1 MVCDQGLFYIP
12 KLYSVYITC
21 AISYRGFWVNR
32 AYWGTRDF
40 LINLNPTF
48 DFTFANEVSKCI
60 YNAVKRFTA
69 AKKGAYNILRVQT
82 MFFVVYEIQFFI
94 YY

>member
-12 KLYSVYITC
+12 QLFSVYITC
-21 AISYRGFWVNR
+21 AISYKGFRVNR

-40 LINLNPTF
+40 VINPNPTF

-60 YNAVKRFTA
+60 NTAVKRFTA
-69 AKKGAYNILRVQT
+69 AKNRSLQYIKFPNNTFCGL
-82 MFFVVYEIQFFI
+82 
-94 YY
+94 

>member
-69 AKKGAYNILRVQT
+69 AKKRSLQYIKGLNDVFCGL
-82 MFFVVYEIQFFI
+82 
-94 YY
+94 